1 MQPRPCCC
9 AMGTEALLRVDGLE
23 VAFPA
28 AGGDW
33 SSRLHGVSLTA
44 EAGERVGLVGAS
56 GSGKS
61 LTALA
66 ILGLVPEPG
75 EIRAG
80 HVYVDGAEAFSVA
93 GFRGGVVGLVLQEAG
108 SALNPTY
115 SVGFQL
121 VETIEAHGTAGAGAA
136 RRRAVELFEE
146 VALDGGET
154 LFDAYPHQL
163 SGGQAQRVMI
173 ALALAGDP
181 KVVIADE
188 PTTALDVITQAKII
202 ELLVRITDQRGL
214 ALVLVSHDL
223 AVLSGLV
230 HRVVVLEHG
239 RVVEEGPT
247 NEVLSDPRHPE
258 TRRLVAAAR
267 KMRGHRGP
275 A

>member
-1 MQPRPCCC
+1 M
-9 AMGTEALLRVDGLE
+9 ATDVLLRVDGLE

-28 AGGDW
+28 AGGGW
-33 SSRLHGVSLTA
+33 STRLHGVSLTA

-75 EIRAG
+75 TIRAG
-80 HVYVDGAEAFSVA
+80 RVLVEGIEASAVP

-121 VETIEAHGTAGAGAA
+121 VETINAHKTAGDGGA
-136 RRRAVELFEE
+136 RRRALELLEE

-181 KVVIADE
+181 RVIVADE

-202 ELLVRITDQRGL
+202 ELLVRITDHRGL

-223 AVLSGLV
+223 AVLADLV
-230 HRVVVLEHG
+230 HRVVVLERG
-239 RVVEEGPT
+239 RVVEEGLAD
-247 NEVLSDPRHPE
+247 EVLSDPQHPE
-258 TRRLVAAAR
+258 TRRLVAAVR
-267 KMRGHRGP
+267 KMRGERGTV
-275 A
+275 